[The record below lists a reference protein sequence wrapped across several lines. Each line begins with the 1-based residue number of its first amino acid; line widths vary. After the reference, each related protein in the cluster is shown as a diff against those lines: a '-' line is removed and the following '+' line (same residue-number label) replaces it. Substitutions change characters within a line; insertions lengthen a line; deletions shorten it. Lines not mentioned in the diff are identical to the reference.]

1 MTDIVKKV
9 YDTVDDN
16 HRVFLVVVDDS
27 EEMLVALR
35 FACMRAKSVGG
46 RVALFR
52 DIEPSDCKRSHA
64 TRGTRYGGREIERV
78 SSGSC

>member
-46 RVALFR
+46 RVALFLSL
-52 DIEPSDCKRSHA
+52 IH
-64 TRGTRYGGREIERV
+64 I
-78 SSGSC
+78 

>member
-27 EEMLVALR
+27 EEMLVAHKDWLP
-35 FACMRAKSVGG
+35 GW
-46 RVALFR
+46 
-52 DIEPSDCKRSHA
+52 
-64 TRGTRYGGREIERV
+64 TQ
-78 SSGSC
+78 

>member
-46 RVALFR
+46 RVALFLSL
-52 DIEPSDCKRSHA
+52 IHISEP
-64 TRGTRYGGREIERV
+64 TRPY
-78 SSGSC
+78 

>member
-27 EEMLVALR
+27 EELSL
-35 FACMRAKSVGG
+35 
-46 RVALFR
+46 
-52 DIEPSDCKRSHA
+52 IH
-64 TRGTRYGGREIERV
+64 I
-78 SSGSC
+78 

>member
-16 HRVFLVVVDDS
+16 HRIFLVVVDDS

-35 FACMRAKSVGG
+35 FACMRAKRRWPVCCS
-46 RVALFR
+46 
-52 DIEPSDCKRSHA
+52 I
-64 TRGTRYGGREIERV
+64 
-78 SSGSC
+78 